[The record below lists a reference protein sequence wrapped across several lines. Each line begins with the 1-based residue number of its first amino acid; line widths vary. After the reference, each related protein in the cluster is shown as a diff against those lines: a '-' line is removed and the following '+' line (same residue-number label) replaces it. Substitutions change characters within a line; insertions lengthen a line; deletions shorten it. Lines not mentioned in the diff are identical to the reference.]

1 MTDRHQGQWAPMVG
15 TGLAILGSLYL
26 LLAKEVEKL
35 KKKEFDNEKNLPQS
49 IADQCADDE
58 ILGSPV
64 QSPVD
69 ITTSGDPGQLASDS
83 HGSPQDIIHNGG
95 PCANCG
101 HYHRQGQPDNSSR
114 VPGTGIIGGFARSI
128 MVIDKYIDGMRQ
140 EIFGDDEPIH
150 EEPAIIEIPGQLLR
164 VRRDTGASRT
174 PSRAPSSRQT
184 VGGSPGEGSRTES
197 PQPPQTP
204 RSPSQR
210 PVSRRSTVSDL
221 PAIRPPFDM
230 GGSPSSSAMGALAKR
245 RRGTGDS
252 LQVPEMAHTSPLR
265 MMHSVPK
272 ASEDGEAE
280 AIEDISRPP

>member
-1 MTDRHQGQWAPMVG
+1 MADRDQGQWAPMVG

-26 LLAKEVEKL
+26 LLAKEVENL
-35 KKKEFDNEKNLPQS
+35 KKEEIDNEKNLSQS
-49 IADQCADDE
+49 IPDRCTDNT

-69 ITTSGDPGQLASDS
+69 IFTSDGRGRPPSDTAT
-83 HGSPQDIIHNGG
+83 GSQAELHDVG

-101 HYHRQGQPDNSSR
+101 HYHREGQSDNSSR
-114 VPGTGIIGGFARSI
+114 VPGTGVMGGIARFI
-128 MVIDKYIDGMRQ
+128 MMIDEHIDGMRQ
-140 EIFGDDEPIH
+140 ELFGDDEPIH
-150 EEPAIIEIPGQLLR
+150 EEPAIIDIPGQLLR

-184 VGGSPGEGSRTES
+184 AGESPGEGSRTAS

-204 RSPSQR
+204 RSPS
-210 PVSRRSTVSDL
+210 PGTVSRRSTVGDL
-221 PAIRPPFDM
+221 PAIKPPFDV
-230 GGSPSSSAMGALAKR
+230 GGSPSFATGALANR
-245 RRGTGDS
+245 RRSRGDS
-252 LQVPEMAHTSPLR
+252 LQVPQMAHTSPLR
-265 MMHSVPK
+265 MIHSAPK